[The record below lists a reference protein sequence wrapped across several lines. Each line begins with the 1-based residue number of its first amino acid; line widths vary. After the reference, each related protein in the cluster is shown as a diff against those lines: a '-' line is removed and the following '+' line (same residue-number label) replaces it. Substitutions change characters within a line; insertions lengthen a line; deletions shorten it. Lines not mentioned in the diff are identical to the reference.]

1 MKTILEPAR
10 TIPVTHE
17 VDLVVAGGG
26 TAGVAC
32 AVCAARAGLKVVLI
46 EQTAQAGGM
55 VTAVTQWL
63 ALYDFAPKGGF
74 AREFLTYMENHEIYR
89 KPCYNRYRLVTW
101 FDRLLVENGVTVMF
115 LTRAAAPILEN
126 GRIAGLIVES
136 KRGRHAIRAKAV
148 VDATGDGDVAA
159 LAGAEFEY
167 GRPQDGR
174 IQSASLSFTVGG
186 FRHEAVNLKD
196 ELLPA
201 LRQVRADY
209 SLPYDAGNA
218 RVMTGAPGHWM
229 MSISHAFCDPL
240 DPESLSQGLIEL
252 RRQSEELLELMNRTS
267 YGNGGLY
274 GLDFSPLPGIRESR
288 RIVCDTN
295 VTDDDWAEGKFYDD
309 GIITVCHNIDI
320 HRCAEG
326 EPAIIVEKVKPYQ
339 IRYGALLPR
348 GLDGMLVA
356 GRCIGGSHKALAS
369 YRLISDCMAMGEAA
383 ALAAKQAISRGVG
396 LRQIDVN
403 ALRGEL
409 IARGSHLTQ
418 PLPPAG

>member
-1 MKTILEPAR
+1 MKTILESAR
-10 TIPVTHE
+10 EIPVTHE

-26 TAGVAC
+26 TAGIAC
-32 AVCAARAGLKVVLI
+32 AVCAARAGLKVAMI

-74 AREFLTYMENHEIYR
+74 AREFLTYMEKNEIYR

-101 FDRLLVENGVTVMF
+101 FDRLLTENGVTVMF
-115 LTRAAAPILEN
+115 LTRAVAPIMEN

-148 VDATGDGDVAA
+148 VDATGDGDIAA

-174 IQSASLSFTVGG
+174 IQSASLSFTIGG
-186 FRHEAVNLKD
+186 FRHEVVNLKD

-201 LRQVRADY
+201 LRQIKPDY

-218 RVMTGAPGHWM
+218 RTMTGVPGHWM

-240 DPESLSQGLIEL
+240 DPESLSQGLVEL
-252 RRQSEELLELMNRTS
+252 RRQSEELMDLMNRTP

-288 RIVCDTN
+288 RIVCDAN

-396 LRQIDVN
+396 LREVDVN

-409 IARGSHLTQ
+409 IASGSQLTN
-418 PLPPAG
+418 PPAA

>member
-10 TIPVTHE
+10 EIPVTHE

-55 VTAVTQWL
+55 VTAVTQSL
-63 ALYDFAPKGGF
+63 ALYDLAPKGGF
-74 AREFLTYMENHEIYR
+74 AQEFFSYMEKNEIYR

-101 FDRLLVENGVTVMF
+101 FDRLLVESGVTVMF
-115 LTRAAAPILEN
+115 LTRAVAPIMEN

-174 IQSASLSFTVGG
+174 IQSASLSFTIGG
-186 FRHEAVNLKD
+186 FRHEVVNLKD

-201 LRQVRADY
+201 LRQVRPDY

-218 RVMTGAPGHWM
+218 RAIAGVPGHWM

-252 RRQSEELLELMNRTS
+252 RRQSEELMDLINRTP

-288 RIVCDTN
+288 RIISDAD
-295 VTDDDWAEGKFYDD
+295 VTDADWSEGKFYDD
-309 GIITVCHNIDI
+309 GIITVYHNIDI

-348 GLDGMLVA
+348 GLDGILTV

-369 YRLISDCMAMGEAA
+369 YRLIPDCMAMGEAA
-383 ALAAKQAISRGVG
+383 ALAVKQSVSHSVG
-396 LRQIDVN
+396 LREIDVN

-409 IARGSHLTQ
+409 IARGNQLTEQ
-418 PLPPAG
+418 PAN

>member
-1 MKTILEPAR
+1 MNTILEPAR
-10 TIPVTHE
+10 EIPVTHE

-32 AVCAARAGLKVVLI
+32 AVCAARAGLKVVMI

-63 ALYDFAPKGGF
+63 ALYDLAPKGGF
-74 AREFLTYMENHEIYR
+74 AQEFFSYMEKNEIYR

-101 FDRLLVENGVTVMF
+101 FDRLLVENGVTVLF
-115 LTRAAAPILEN
+115 LTRAVAPIMED

-148 VDATGDGDVAA
+148 VDATGDGDIAA

-174 IQSASLSFTVGG
+174 IQSASLSFTIGG
-186 FRHEAVNLKD
+186 FRHEVLNLKD

-201 LRQVRADY
+201 LRQVRPDY

-218 RVMTGAPGHWM
+218 RPMPGVPDHWM

-240 DPESLSQGLIEL
+240 DPESLSKGLIEM
-252 RRQSEELLELMNRTS
+252 RRQSEELMDLINRTP
-267 YGNGGLY
+267 YGNGGLF
-274 GLDFSPLPGIRESR
+274 GMDFSPLPGIRESR
-288 RIVCDTN
+288 RIISDAD
-295 VTDDDWAEGKFYDD
+295 VTDADWSEGKFYDD
-309 GIITVCHNIDI
+309 GIITVYHNIDI

-348 GLDGMLVA
+348 GLSGILTV

-369 YRLISDCMAMGEAA
+369 YRLIPDCMAMGEAA
-383 ALAAKQAISRGVG
+383 ALAVSQSIARGVD
-396 LRQIDVN
+396 LRRIEV
-403 ALRGEL
+403 AELRREL
-409 IARGSHLTQ
+409 IARGSNLTG
-418 PLPPAG
+418 PLPEK

>member
-10 TIPVTHE
+10 KIPVTHE
-17 VDLVVAGGG
+17 ADLVVAGGG

-55 VTAVTQWL
+55 ASAVTHWL

-74 AREFLTYMENHEIYR
+74 AREFLTYMESHGIYR

-101 FDRLLVENGVTVMF
+101 FDRLLVESGVTVLF
-115 LTRAAAPILEN
+115 LTRAVAPVQEN
-126 GRIAGLIVES
+126 GRVAGLIVES

-159 LAGAEFEY
+159 LAGAKFEY

-174 IQSASLSFTVGG
+174 IQAASLSFTVGG
-186 FRHEAVNLKD
+186 FRHEILNLKD

-201 LRQVRADY
+201 LRQVRPGY

-218 RVMTGAPGHWM
+218 RAMTGAPDHWM
-229 MSISHAFCDPL
+229 MSVSHAFCDPL
-240 DPESLSQGLIEL
+240 DPESLSRGLIEL
-252 RRQSEELLELMNRTS
+252 RRQSEELMELLNQTPF
-267 YGNGGLY
+267 GGGKLF
-274 GLDFSPLPGIRESR
+274 GMDFSPLPGIRESR
-288 RIVCDTN
+288 RIVCDAN
-295 VTDDDWAEGKFYDD
+295 VADDDWAEGKFYDD

-348 GLDGMLVA
+348 GLDGILVA

-383 ALAAKQAISRGVG
+383 ALAAEQAVSRGIG
-396 LRQIDVN
+396 LRQIDVA

-409 IARGSHLTQ
+409 IARGSRLDQ
-418 PLPPAG
+418 ADAASV